1 MPSSPG
7 LWVWLGRG
15 RYCLGRVQLE
25 EERAAGR
32 GVGVY
37 VRSVLSFM
45 KKLLSVSRVS
55 AIFYNVIKKI
65 PLTHWRFI

>member
-32 GVGVY
+32 GVGALEGHEMTL
-37 VRSVLSFM
+37 RTQRKAVL
-45 KKLLSVSRVS
+45 
-55 AIFYNVIKKI
+55 
-65 PLTHWRFI
+65 